1 MKQHFILLFSII
13 LFSIACKPQKSVV
26 EYKYTTKT
34 DTLVRTQINTIYQ
47 QVNDTLIV
55 ENPCDSTGILN
66 QFYAKISIP
75 FGSVKIRSKNN
86 KIEAIVDTKQIKS
99 VSNLEKSK
107 STSDSIREIS
117 KEIIKY
123 RTPNWVIYLLI
134 AESLLIISYIVI
146 KIYAK
151 RIF

>member
-1 MKQHFILLFSII
+1 MKYHFILLFSII

-47 QVNDTLIV
+47 SVNDTTYID
-55 ENPCDSTGILN
+55 NPCDSTGILN

-75 FGSVKIRSKNN
+75 FGKVIIKGKNNRIILSVKTDSLLSTIDN
-86 KIEAIVDTKQIKS
+86 TY
-99 VSNLEKSK
+99 KSK
-107 STSDSIREIS
+107 DSKVIS
-117 KEIIKY
+117 IKEKEIIKY